1 MLSRKEK
8 ASRARI
14 ALQHGKQI
22 SNTLLNQTIAES
34 WQRCY
39 DHGLDPNEITSISRI
54 DSDNL
59 QTCFERSSHLMRFA
73 KVEMQN
79 LYRQIAGSNFMIALG
94 DENGIVLDT
103 LSDNEFNAS
112 NAGKMITPGSNWSEL
127 ERGTNA
133 LGTCAI
139 TKSHTI
145 VHGQEHYYLK
155 HSNVSCI
162 ASPIFHSNGDLAG
175 VLDASSTCGARQQ
188 HTMALISMAAT
199 NVENSLFLREQK
211 DNLVIMFHSRDEM
224 MNALSGA
231 LIAIDYNGYITA
243 FNRRSY
249 QLLYGL
255 GLTKGIAFDKIF
267 DSSIEQIIPTIEG
280 SPHCYITDKLGSS
293 YVARGVNF
301 HRRVSPQR
309 NLTPQPTHQHR
320 AEPKNSTN
328 YDFVAE
334 DAVFV
339 SQLEKARK
347 GANLSVPMLVLGQT
361 GTGKEIMARYIHSAS
376 KRKGNFIPVNCGAIP
391 KDLIESELFG
401 YESGSF
407 TNAKKGGSTGLL
419 VAADKGTLFLDEIG
433 DLPMSTQVTLL
444 RFLDSGEVR
453 RVGADKTCQVD
464 VQIVAATNVDLKQ
477 AIKDSL
483 FRSDL
488 FYRINVLEI
497 KLPPIQQR
505 TDFDSLVRYLI
516 NAIDAEITISH
527 DAIEQLMSYSWPGN
541 MRELKSTLT
550 RIIIS
555 KHDKHIDGES
565 VKQFFV
571 EANIICQEL
580 NPSVLEST
588 KASTIKAALAD
599 YDSNV
604 SRAAKALG
612 VSRTTIYK
620 YIKGKTH

>member
-8 ASRARI
+8 VSRARI
-14 ALQHGKQI
+14 ALQHGKEI

-34 WQRCY
+34 WQRCF
-39 DHGLDPNEITSISRI
+39 DHGLDPNHVTSITRI
-54 DSDNL
+54 DDSDL
-59 QTCFERSSHLMRFA
+59 QTCFEKSGDLIRFA
-73 KVEMQN
+73 KVEIQN

-94 DENGIVLDT
+94 DRNGIVLDT
-103 LSDNEFNAS
+103 MSDNEFKIS
-112 NAGKMITPGSNWSEL
+112 NAGKMIIPGSNWSEL

-139 TKSHTI
+139 TKAPTI
-145 VHGQEHYYLK
+145 VHGQEHYFLK
-155 HSNVSCI
+155 HGNVSCI

-188 HTMALISMAAT
+188 HTMALIQMAAP

-224 MNALSGA
+224 MNAISGA
-231 LIAIDYNGYITA
+231 LIAIDFNGCITA

-255 GLTKGIAFDKIF
+255 GLTKGMSFDKIF
-267 DSSIEQIIPTIEG
+267 DISIEQIIPTLEG
-280 SPHCYITDKLGSS
+280 SPHCYITDKLGSA
-293 YVARGVNF
+293 YVARGLNF
-301 HRRVSPQR
+301 HRTRSSHMSAKP
-309 NLTPQPTHQHR
+309 LTKPTPQKS
-320 AEPKNSTN
+320 AD

-361 GTGKEIMARYIHSAS
+361 GTGKEIMARYIHSVS
-376 KRKGNFIPVNCGAIP
+376 QRKGNFVPVNCGAIP

-419 VAADKGTLFLDEIG
+419 VAADKGTLFLDEVG

-453 RVGADKTCQVD
+453 PVGAEKTCQVD

-505 TDFDSLVRYLI
+505 TDFATLVRYLI
-516 NAIDAEITISH
+516 DTIDTEISISNE
-527 DAIEQLMSYSWPGN
+527 AIEQLNSYSWPGN

-555 KHDKHIDGES
+555 NHDKHIDADS
-565 VKQFFV
+565 VTRFFI
-571 EANIICQEL
+571 EADIICQEL

-620 YIKGKTH
+620 YIKEKSH

>member
-1 MLSRKEK
+1 ML
-8 ASRARI
+8 I
-14 ALQHGKQI
+14 
-22 SNTLLNQTIAES
+22 
-34 WQRCY
+34 
-39 DHGLDPNEITSISRI
+39 
-54 DSDNL
+54 
-59 QTCFERSSHLMRFA
+59 
-73 KVEMQN
+73 
-79 LYRQIAGSNFMIALG
+79 
-94 DENGIVLDT
+94 
-103 LSDNEFNAS
+103 
-112 NAGKMITPGSNWSEL
+112 
-127 ERGTNA
+127 
-133 LGTCAI
+133 
-139 TKSHTI
+139 
-145 VHGQEHYYLK
+145 
-155 HSNVSCI
+155 
-162 ASPIFHSNGDLAG
+162 
-175 VLDASSTCGARQQ
+175 
-188 HTMALISMAAT
+188 
-199 NVENSLFLREQK
+199 
-211 DNLVIMFHSRDEM
+211 
-224 MNALSGA
+224 
-231 LIAIDYNGYITA
+231 
-243 FNRRSY
+243 
-249 QLLYGL
+249 
-255 GLTKGIAFDKIF
+255 
-267 DSSIEQIIPTIEG
+267 
-280 SPHCYITDKLGSS
+280 
-293 YVARGVNF
+293 
-301 HRRVSPQR
+301 
-309 NLTPQPTHQHR
+309 
-320 AEPKNSTN
+320 
-328 YDFVAE
+328 
-334 DAVFV
+334 
-339 SQLEKARK
+339 
-347 GANLSVPMLVLGQT
+347 LGQT

-376 KRKGNFIPVNCGAIP
+376 KRKGNFVPVNCGAIP

-419 VAADKGTLFLDEIG
+419 AAADKGTLFLDEVG

-453 RVGADKTCQVD
+453 RVGAEKTSQVD

-505 TDFDSLVRYLI
+505 TDFGSLVRYLI
-516 NAIDAEITISH
+516 NAIDAEITISKK
-527 DAIEQLMSYSWPGN
+527 AIEQLMSYSWPGN

-555 KHDKHIDGES
+555 NHDKHIDGDS

-620 YIKGKTH
+620 YIKEKSH